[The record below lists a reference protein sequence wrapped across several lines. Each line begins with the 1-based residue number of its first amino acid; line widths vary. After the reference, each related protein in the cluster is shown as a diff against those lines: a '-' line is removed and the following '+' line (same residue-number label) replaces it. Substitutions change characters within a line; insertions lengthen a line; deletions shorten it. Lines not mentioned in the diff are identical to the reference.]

1 MQILTFAMSSAILI
15 LTVYFCGP
23 EAKASHLATVSTIF
37 LASACQLVPLL
48 YFMRVGRNEIKTGPL
63 L

>member
-1 MQILTFAMSSAILI
+1 MQILTFMISSAILI

-23 EAKASHLATVSTIF
+23 EAKASHLATVSAIY
-37 LASACQLVPLL
+37 LASTCQLLPLL
-48 YFMRVGRNEIKTGPL
+48 YFMQVGRNEIKTGPL